1 MLSRKVL
8 AIASLSTI
16 VCSAAAVADE
26 GLKASQFLSHSAE
39 GQSGYI
45 TSSAMMAGLI
55 AAQNKPEQA
64 KCIDEFTA
72 TQKVDGYPRII
83 DAMKQYGDYHPT
95 AVILSVFQKAC
106 GSLKFM
112 K

>member
-1 MLSRKVL
+1 MFRRKAL
-8 AIASLSTI
+8 AIASLCTI
-16 VCSAAAVADE
+16 VCSGGAVADD
-26 GLKASQFLSHSAE
+26 GFKASQFLSHTAE

-72 TQKVDGYPRII
+72 TQKGEGYPRII
-83 DAMKQYGDYHPT
+83 EAMRQYGDYHPT
-95 AVILSVFQKAC
+95 AVILSVFQRAC
-106 GSLKFM
+106 GSLKFV

>member
-16 VCSAAAVADE
+16 VCSAATGADD

-72 TQKVDGYPRII
+72 TQKANGYPRII

-106 GSLKFM
+106 GSLKFV